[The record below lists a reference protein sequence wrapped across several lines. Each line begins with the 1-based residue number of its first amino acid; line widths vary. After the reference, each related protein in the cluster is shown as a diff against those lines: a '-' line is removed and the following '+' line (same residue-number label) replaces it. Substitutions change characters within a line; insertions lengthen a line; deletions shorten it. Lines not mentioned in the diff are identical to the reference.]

1 MNPFIERAL
10 GMSMANLKLFQ
21 LTLLWLAVAT
31 APLAAAEPDFSKV
44 DVQIQKWIDEKDYPG
59 AGLWVV
65 NRTGK
70 TLHEKYWGGYTRETT
85 VMIASASK
93 WLEAATLITLVD
105 EGKLDLDKP
114 ISTYLREMSNSPAG
128 ENTLRQM
135 FAHTSSL
142 NHIPI
147 NDTLGIDTFPAQLAA
162 GHTDV
167 KPGEMFTYG
176 GTDLATAARA
186 IEVVTGKPWL
196 TVFGENIAK
205 PCGMKK
211 TVTGHNL
218 WTYSGIVG
226 GDLFPCSDAT
236 DYINFLEMILNDGV
250 FAGHRVLSTNAVLEM
265 EADQIRGSF
274 VNQPDYPE
282 QTLGQKQ
289 KALYGLGEWRLV
301 LDNKGNAVILS
312 SPSFAGFFPW
322 IDKRHGIAG
331 VFVGRANGWPKM
343 DPFRASA
350 VIPRLV
356 GEALDANA
364 GH

>member
-1 MNPFIERAL
+1 MKAILLLNVFLILWPL
-10 GMSMANLKLFQ
+10 GS
-21 LTLLWLAVAT
+21 V
-31 APLAAAEPDFSKV
+31 AAEVDFSKV
-44 DVQIQKWIDEKDYPG
+44 DAQIQQWVDENDYPG
-59 AGLWVV
+59 AGFLIVGKD
-65 NRTGK
+65 GK
-70 TLHEKYWGGYTRETT
+70 TLHEHYWNGYTRETT

-93 WLEAATLITLVD
+93 WLEAATLMTLVD
-105 EGKLDLDKP
+105 QGKMDLDKP
-114 ISTYLREMSNSPAG
+114 ISTYLRELSNSPAG

-142 NHIPI
+142 NHIQI
-147 NDTLGIDTFPAQLAA
+147 DDHLGIDTFPAQLAA

-167 KPGEMFTYG
+167 KPGEIFSYG
-176 GTDLATAARA
+176 GTDLATGARA
-186 IEVVTGKPWL
+186 VEVVEGKPWL

-205 PCGMKK
+205 PCQMKK

-350 VIPRLV
+350 VILKLV